1 MSTKSRSSPPLTR
14 EFESPFLD
22 HELLVGEGDGEW
34 EPRAAAL
41 AGESPFVGALESGAT
56 ALEGD
61 EEGYEEEQET
71 HKGLRQRLKFLSL
84 LPHYVEWGGRET
96 PLDPGLMNPGFY
108 DGPSKYKTASTLQIC
123 LNAVMKKKQFSHIK
137 VALVDLT
144 KGPVQPEF
152 AGFHHTDQVFA
163 AAIPKLAAML
173 AAFQLRH
180 DLRAAL
186 QKKGAATLDTLY
198 EQVRDDWA
206 ATQINPHKLVL
217 AGKRK
222 VDLVEPKAP
231 RLDIIFAPVPA
242 GDPIT
247 IEFSSTGEDRT
258 ALDILADDFRDAKSG
273 SKQKLDDLGF
283 RERLRLMMT
292 DKTRASDYVT
302 STIVRDVGY
311 AYIASTLLQSGSYD
325 PNRGGGLWL
334 GADYAAGKWR
344 GPLAGGD
351 QRSAN
356 AGSVATFLTLL
367 AQGSLVDRPS
377 SVEMLALIE
386 TDLAATPLRA
396 EFRQGLE
403 QLKDGGSVESVH
415 SRGGIANEGMDD
427 CALIAR
433 QVDTTQGKETIRYIA
448 VGLRAKRV
456 AEVKA
461 LTLEAPTNASWP
473 RTVVAPKAGTPTRRS
488 LRLLR
493 SLKGN
498 GSPPLPPARRSSTP
512 RTRRPH
518 PEVRTSRRPRHRGE
532 ELEEASYSHE
542 EEEEEE
548 STDSLTTVEALDE
561 HDLQAAALDEQ
572 ESPFFFF
579 FFFFGFASAPRRR
592 GEFRGRGSLVGSR
605 RTTAT
610 AAITPPTAELD
621 VPKHGPA
628 RLQRS
633 ERQESVHRLF
643 DLRSEPAAKHQEHQS
658 ASLLSR

>member
-61 EEGYEEEQET
+61 EEEEAYGEELET
-71 HKGLRQRLKFLSL
+71 HKGLRQRLKFLSR
-84 LPHYVEWGGRET
+84 LPHYVEWGARET

-108 DGPSKYKTASTLQIC
+108 DGPSKYKTASTLQAC
-123 LNAVMKKKQFSHIK
+123 LNAVMQQKQFSHIK

-144 KGPVQPEF
+144 KSPVQPEF

-283 RERLRLMMT
+283 RERVRLMMT

-311 AYIASTLLQSGSYD
+311 AYIASTLLQSDLYD
-325 PNRGGGLWL
+325 PIRGGGLWL
-334 GADYAAGKWR
+334 GADYAA
-344 GPLAGGD
+344 ASGGV
-351 QRSAN
+351 RSPGEISA
-356 AGSVATFLTLL
+356 
-367 AQGSLVDRPS
+367 
-377 SVEMLALIE
+377 
-386 TDLAATPLRA
+386 
-396 EFRQGLE
+396 
-403 QLKDGGSVESVH
+403 
-415 SRGGIANEGMDD
+415 
-427 CALIAR
+427 
-433 QVDTTQGKETIRYIA
+433 
-448 VGLRAKRV
+448 
-456 AEVKA
+456 A
-461 LTLEAPTNASWP
+461 LTPAPW
-473 RTVVAPKAGTPTRRS
+473 
-488 LRLLR
+488 LRF
-493 SLKGN
+493 S
-498 GSPPLPPARRSSTP
+498 RSS
-512 RTRRPH
+512 RRAAWWTGRPA
-518 PEVRTSRRPRHRGE
+518 SRCWP
-532 ELEEASYSHE
+532 
-542 EEEEEE
+542 
-548 STDSLTTVEALDE
+548 
-561 HDLQAAALDEQ
+561 
-572 ESPFFFF
+572 
-579 FFFFGFASAPRRR
+579 
-592 GEFRGRGSLVGSR
+592 
-605 RTTAT
+605 
-610 AAITPPTAELD
+610 
-621 VPKHGPA
+621 
-628 RLQRS
+628 
-633 ERQESVHRLF
+633 
-643 DLRSEPAAKHQEHQS
+643 
-658 ASLLSR
+658 